1 MSGYTPP
8 KKQVGS
14 VVEHTAMSVSVRQ
27 EENIRIG
34 MPEGRRQVI
43 SNFNYIHGKDS
54 RETKTRLT
62 SQSAAWLFFD
72 LPIGEI
78 IATYAGP
85 SCSVCFIL
93 YFHGIEGNQP
103 IGQAQKQEQQEQKA
117 KKE

>member
-1 MSGYTPP
+1 
-8 KKQVGS
+8 
-14 VVEHTAMSVSVRQ
+14 MSVSVRQ

-43 SNFNYIHGKDS
+43 ANFHYIHGKDS

-78 IATYAGP
+78 IATYAY
-85 SCSVCFIL
+85 SV
-93 YFHGIEGNQP
+93 
-103 IGQAQKQEQQEQKA
+103 QAAVFVSFLISTE
-117 KKE
+117 